1 MKLKVKLKA
10 LLLIF
15 SLCTLAGLAQAEDA
29 LKRIYPTDGKVGIE
43 FRDVAY
49 ELRCPTCTGL
59 SVLESDAKFS
69 VQIKDIVLEQVNAGK
84 SKTEILNY
92 FTDRYGPWIL
102 RSPPKEG
109 VNLLAW
115 IVPIGLLTIGPFL
128 VWLLVWRRKKID
140 VNVKVRPSDDIVA
153 EMNQRIDMLRAAMG
167 GK

>member
-1 MKLKVKLKA
+1 MNLILKSMVLTFGLWSFA
-10 LLLIF
+10 SMLL
-15 SLCTLAGLAQAEDA
+15 AEDA
-29 LKRIYPTDGKVGIE
+29 LKKVYPSEGKVGIA
-43 FRDVAY
+43 FRDIAY

-69 VQIKDIVLEQVNAGK
+69 VQIKDLVLEQVNAGK
-84 SKTEILNY
+84 SKEEILKY
-92 FTDRYGPWIL
+92 FTERYGPWIL

-115 IVPIGLLTIGPFL
+115 IVPIALLTIGPIL
-128 VWLLVWRRKKID
+128 VWLLVWRRKKVD

-153 EMNQRIDMLRAAMG
+153 EMNQRIEMLRTAMG

>member
-1 MKLKVKLKA
+1 MKINVKI
-10 LLLIF
+10 LLVLF
-15 SLCTLAGLAQAEDA
+15 SLCTFANIVQAEDA
-29 LKRIYPTDGKVGIE
+29 VKKIYPSEGKVGIE
-43 FRDVAY
+43 FRDIAY

-84 SKTEILNY
+84 SKGEILSY

-115 IVPIGLLTIGPFL
+115 IVPLALLTIGPFL
-128 VWLLVWRRKKID
+128 VWILVWRRKKVD

-153 EMNQRIDMLRAAMG
+153 EMNQRIDMLRTAMG

>member
-1 MKLKVKLKA
+1 MNFILKA
-10 LLLIF
+10 LTLTLGIWSFTSVLL
-15 SLCTLAGLAQAEDA
+15 AEDA
-29 LKRIYPTDGKVGIE
+29 LKKIYPSEGKVCIA
-43 FRDVAY
+43 FRDIAY

-69 VQIKDIVLEQVNAGK
+69 VQIKDLVLEQVNAGK
-84 SKTEILNY
+84 SKEQILQY
-92 FTDRYGPWIL
+92 FTERYGPWIL

-115 IVPIGLLTIGPFL
+115 IVPIALLTIGPIL
-128 VWLLVWRRKKID
+128 VWLLVWRRKKVD

-153 EMNQRIDMLRAAMG
+153 EMNQRIDMLRTAMG